1 MPRQICMTLSK
12 MTPGLGRLIGRRAVR
27 RLWTRTRFA
36 HTMAHTPLSS
46 LVPHLSFSSHHIAL
60 VGKYSG
66 ASKGPV
72 GPACGRRGWQTR
84 STWRSVPGRR
94 PMSGPPTGPSRAR
107 THAPGPG
114 MGACQLWGTDSDELP
129 GRQSISCCSYRRR
142 TVAGVDG
149 DGQRHVLVLLQGNG
163 RSLVACCRMHAIA
176 GLTRAWYTHENGP
189 SVCG

>member
-1 MPRQICMTLSK
+1 MVATPRQICMT
-12 MTPGLGRLIGRRAVR
+12 TPGLGRLIGRRVVR

-46 LVPHLSFSSHHIAL
+46 LVLHLSFSSHHIAL
-60 VGKYSG
+60 DGKYSG

-94 PMSGPPTGPSRAR
+94 PMSGPPTEPSRAR

-114 MGACQLWGTDSDELP
+114 MGACQLRGTDSDELP
-129 GRQSISCCSYRRR
+129 GRQSISCCSYRKR
-142 TVAGVDG
+142 TVGKGLEWTETANVTFFCCCRGTAA
-149 DGQRHVLVLLQGNG
+149 HSLLA
-163 RSLVACCRMHAIA
+163 VACM
-176 GLTRAWYTHENGP
+176 P
-189 SVCG
+189 SLD